1 METNFLVQF
10 EELLERE
17 YPVLLSDVFREFDN
31 WDSLAYLSVIS
42 FVDEEYGLV
51 IPREEFG
58 KLKTVGDIYNFIL
71 KNKED

>member
-1 METNFLVQF
+1 METKFLDQF
-10 EELLERE
+10 TELLERE
-17 YPVLLSDVFREFDN
+17 TPVKLDDIFREYDN

-58 KLKTVGDIYNFIL
+58 KMKTVKDIIDFIAA
-71 KNKED
+71 NS

>member
-1 METNFLVQF
+1 METEFLVQF
-10 EELLERE
+10 TELLERE
-17 YPVLLSDVFREFDN
+17 TPVVLSDVFREYDN

-58 KLKTVGDIYNFIL
+58 KLKTIGDIYNFIQN
-71 KNKED
+71 NK